1 MSIRRC
7 RIPLLY
13 SKKNAIPGRGSEMY
27 IKKIYDNNVG
37 PIKDALIT
45 FPFNSDGTPKPV
57 IIVGENG
64 SGKSTLLSN
73 IVDAFYEIAGAAFS
87 NARQPNENEGYQ
99 YYKAISNA
107 QIHFG
112 EPYQVSYIE
121 FADEKENL
129 DSISYI
135 FKSGT
140 IDFEEYRDNGRVTLN
155 DNLRWEL
162 SDNYKNV
169 DISKHS
175 AESVFSRDVLCYFSP
190 DRYEKPDWMGDK
202 YYNLSDYEHPSVKIK
217 WANRL
222 DTPIGVKNVTPSTLQ
237 WLLDVIVDSRCDITK
252 KENSFNIAHVD
263 IGELLAL
270 GIARANV
277 ETIMGNILGTE
288 IYFGLNNRSANA
300 SRFCIKDKK
309 DDTIV
314 VPTLDALSTGQS
326 ALFNLFA
333 TIVRYADVKNIN
345 NSLRLEDI
353 SGVVII
359 DEIEL
364 HLHSNLQRKVLPQLI
379 TLFPK
384 VQFVISTHSP
394 LFLLGMD
401 EYLGSD
407 KYEIYQ
413 MPDAKMITSESFS
426 EFQKAYAYFEESNFH
441 ERKIREAID
450 NHQRKP
456 LIVTEGATDWKH
468 LKAAY
473 KHLIENPDCGD
484 WLRKIEF
491 DFLEYEPENGN
502 GDAPIRLKM
511 GESHLRTLCK
521 QSSFIPQS
529 RKLIFIAD
537 RDVSEAVRELNSPDG
552 NFKEWG
558 NNVFSFCLPIPEH
571 RTETPAIC
579 IEHYYTDEEIKTP
592 IDLGDGIVRRL
603 FIGNEFD
610 KAGFSVRKEDDY
622 FCEDKNACGEKSI
635 AIIDGS
641 NHKKVIHPREEINYA
656 LPKMQFAEKIL
667 SGEEKFAA
675 FDFSKFI
682 PLFEIIRDILAE

>member
-1 MSIRRC
+1 
-7 RIPLLY
+7 
-13 SKKNAIPGRGSEMY
+13 
-27 IKKIYDNNVG
+27 
-37 PIKDALIT
+37 
-45 FPFNSDGTPKPV
+45 
-57 IIVGENG
+57 
-64 SGKSTLLSN
+64 
-73 IVDAFYEIAGAAFS
+73 
-87 NARQPNENEGYQ
+87 
-99 YYKAISNA
+99 
-107 QIHFG
+107 
-112 EPYQVSYIE
+112 
-121 FADEKENL
+121 
-129 DSISYI
+129 
-135 FKSGT
+135 
-140 IDFEEYRDNGRVTLN
+140 
-155 DNLRWEL
+155 
-162 SDNYKNV
+162 
-169 DISKHS
+169 
-175 AESVFSRDVLCYFSP
+175 
-190 DRYEKPDWMGDK
+190 
-202 YYNLSDYEHPSVKIK
+202 
-217 WANRL
+217 
-222 DTPIGVKNVTPSTLQ
+222 
-237 WLLDVIVDSRCDITK
+237 
-252 KENSFNIAHVD
+252 
-263 IGELLAL
+263 
-270 GIARANV
+270 
-277 ETIMGNILGTE
+277 
-288 IYFGLNNRSANA
+288 
-300 SRFCIKDKK
+300 
-309 DDTIV
+309 
-314 VPTLDALSTGQS
+314 
-326 ALFNLFA
+326 
-333 TIVRYADVKNIN
+333 
-345 NSLRLEDI
+345 
-353 SGVVII
+353 
-359 DEIEL
+359 
-364 HLHSNLQRKVLPQLI
+364 
-379 TLFPK
+379 
-384 VQFVISTHSP
+384 
-394 LFLLGMD
+394 
-401 EYLGSD
+401 
-407 KYEIYQ
+407 